1 MILQLEAFQVVSNH
15 KQTLKRNKTWT
26 TESITNEK
34 ASSLFYK
41 IERITLLYH
50 MKQES
55 LTRKQ
60 GMRIH
65 TTRTRQID
73 KRGDE
78 RDFEC
83 KAPTKG
89 KLPLSP
95 TRLVEPTCL
104 LDMTQSFYTII
115 NI

>member
-1 MILQLEAFQVVSNH
+1 
-15 KQTLKRNKTWT
+15 
-26 TESITNEK
+26 
-34 ASSLFYK
+34 
-41 IERITLLYH
+41 

-60 GMRIH
+60 EMRIQ

-73 KRGDE
+73 KRGDG

-104 LDMTQSFYTII
+104 LDMTQSFSLVLQII
-115 NI
+115 TR